1 MTVRAFALAAV
12 LAAVVAPSAAA
23 RSVLPAHAGAH
34 ARTPIKHVISIL
46 QENHT
51 YDNYFG
57 TYPRGD
63 GLPKGVCVPV
73 DPKQPHGACI
83 RPFHIGS
90 NGVLPRDLDHSE
102 ETARRQINNGQMNGF
117 VQALDLRNQ
126 DGRLALGYRDGSDLP
141 YYWNL
146 ADQYVLYDHFF
157 SSAGAGS
164 FLNHVYWV
172 TGSAGGGYDRFPP
185 GGYSNLKTIFDRLDA
200 AGVSWKFYVQNY
212 APALNFRT
220 LSRFPGNRASQVIWV
235 PLLNIPRFIDDPA
248 LSRHIVDL
256 DQYYRDLADGTLPA
270 VSYIAPSG
278 PSEHPPSNLKSGQ
291 AFVRSLINALVESPE
306 WKSSAFM
313 LAYDDWGGWYDH
325 VKPPRVDKY
334 GYGLRVPALLVS
346 PYAKHGFT
354 DHTTLDFT
362 SILKFI
368 EQNWGLAPLASRD
381 ARAASIASGFD
392 FSKPPRAAAFTSPTR
407 GLAPDARVRRPVI
420 YALYLGA
427 LTLAVL
433 LIVWAAVPRAG
444 RGRPLPDGSRV
455 EGWDA

>member
-1 MTVRAFALAAV
+1 MRLRALALVALLAAV
-12 LAAVVAPSAAA
+12 ASPAAA
-23 RSVLPAHAGAH
+23 ASAR
-34 ARTPIKHVISIL
+34 ARTPIHHVITIL

-63 GLPKGVCVPV
+63 GLPAGLCVPIN
-73 DPKQPHGACI
+73 PKKPHGACVK
-83 RPFHIGS
+83 PFHIGS
-90 NGVLPRDLDHSE
+90 NGILPRDLDHSA
-102 ETARRQINNGQMNGF
+102 ETAKLQLDGGRMDGF
-117 VQALDLRNQ
+117 VHALDLRNQ
-126 DGRLALGYRDGSDLP
+126 DGRLALGFRDGRDVP

-157 SSAGAGS
+157 SSAAAGS

-172 TGSAGGGYDRFPP
+172 TGSPGGGYDRFPP
-185 GGYSNLKTIFDRLDA
+185 GGFKHLPTIFDRLEA

-212 APALNFRT
+212 EPRLNFRT
-220 LSRFPGNRASQVIWV
+220 LSKFPGNRASQVIWV
-235 PLLNIPRFIDDPA
+235 PLLNMPRYLDDKR
-248 LSRHIVDL
+248 LFSHIVNL

-278 PSEHPPSNLKSGQ
+278 PSEHPPSNLQSGQ
-291 AFVRSLINALVESPE
+291 AFVRSLINALVESPD
-306 WKSSAFM
+306 WSSSAFM

-325 VKPPRVDKY
+325 VKPARVDKF

-346 PYAKHGFT
+346 PYARHGVT
-354 DHTTLDFT
+354 DHATLDFT

-381 ARAASIASGFD
+381 AKAASIASGFD

-407 GLAPDARVRRPVI
+407 GVAPDARVRRPVI

-427 LTLAVL
+427 PGLAVL
-433 LIVWAAVPRAG
+433 LIVWAAVSRAG
-444 RGRPLPDGSRV
+444 RDRPSPRGSRV
-455 EGWDA
+455 EAQDA